1 MKFYQLKW
9 WIGTQYIPKRAYTSV
24 TAWFMAMSI
33 SPRPRQKWGNT
44 SRTFFSPSLNTSKD
58 WPHKKK
64 LPQTSKY
71 KNISHN
77 CNIFSKKFWNASD
90 VLRMNSS
97 YTWPGNANI
106 LLWFWGKVED
116 LKYIHPLI
124 QVMGAELSRPPS
136 PQSSPPAF
144 QAKRHLSS
152 MSCVYSR
159 FSSQNTSYKW

>member
-1 MKFYQLKW
+1 MDRYTVHTKAGIHISNSLVHGHVYQPPSQAEVREHQQDSLQPL
-9 WIGTQYIPKRAYTSV
+9 IEHEQRLATQ
-24 TAWFMAMSI
+24 
-33 SPRPRQKWGNT
+33 
-44 SRTFFSPSLNTSKD
+44 
-58 WPHKKK
+58 KK

>member
-58 WPHKKK
+58 WPHKKSYLK
-64 LPQTSKY
+64 HLNIKIYHIIATSFL
-71 KNISHN
+71 KN
-77 CNIFSKKFWNASD
+77 FWNASD